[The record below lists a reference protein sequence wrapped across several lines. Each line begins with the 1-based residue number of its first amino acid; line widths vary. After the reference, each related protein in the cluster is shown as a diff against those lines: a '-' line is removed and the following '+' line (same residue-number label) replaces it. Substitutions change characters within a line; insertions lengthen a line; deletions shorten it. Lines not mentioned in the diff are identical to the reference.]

1 MFFVYFN
8 RLLWMN
14 ALGGKRRAQI
24 IGTKTAKDWSR
35 FLSNINN
42 HWASAQKITLVMDN
56 LNTHTAGSLYE
67 TLPPAQAKALLE
79 RFEFIYTPKHGS
91 WLNMAEIEIN
101 SLIQQCLNR
110 RIGDIEEMRT
120 EVTAWQRE
128 QNQAAQMI
136 RWHFTTD
143 DARIKLHRLY
153 PTFED

>member
-1 MFFVYFN
+1 MDERAGRQTTGPNHRDKNSEGLEPFFVKHKQP
-8 RLLWMN
+8 
-14 ALGGKRRAQI
+14 LGQRPKNHPGHGQPQHPHRRFPLRNPA
-24 IGTKTAKDWSR
+24 
-35 FLSNINN
+35 
-42 HWASAQKITLVMDN
+42 
-56 LNTHTAGSLYE
+56 
-67 TLPPAQAKALLE
+67 PAQAKALLE

-110 RIGDIEEMRT
+110 RIGDMEEMRT